1 MEFLQAWKKNNK
13 EDHLVLAVL
22 GIGHLTLLLVF
33 LLSVLQLNAQGL
45 PYSFLF
51 HEVKGHNHKYCSY
64 KEA

>member
-1 MEFLQAWKKNNK
+1 
-13 EDHLVLAVL
+13 
-22 GIGHLTLLLVF
+22 
-33 LLSVLQLNAQGL
+33 VLQLNAQGL